1 MIIAD
6 SYNGV
11 CSLGPAAYAFAGP
24 EGRLVILSEG
34 LMMVFGL
41 ELRRSCSPVERA
53 SFREIRR
60 VREENKRKE
69 WKHLYLII
77 I

>member
-6 SYNGV
+6 SYV
-11 CSLGPAAYAFAGP
+11 WCVSLGPAAHVFAGP
-24 EGRLVILSEG
+24 GRGLVILSEG

-60 VREENKRKE
+60 VREGNKWKE
-69 WKHLYLII
+69 WITYI
-77 I
+77 